1 MAELPSGA
9 PPLARIDPEDRRD
22 SWNEIA
28 AYLERDVTTVQ
39 RWEKRERMLFDWI
52 GRGAVPVQQHR
63 AALMRALRR
72 ARPVS
77 PAGTTS
83 PLDPARL
90 GQ

>member
-9 PPLARIDPEDRRD
+9 PPPARIDPEDRRD

-52 GRGAVPVQQHR
+52 GRGAVPVQ
-63 AALMRALRR
+63 
-72 ARPVS
+72 
-77 PAGTTS
+77 
-83 PLDPARL
+83 
-90 GQ
+90 